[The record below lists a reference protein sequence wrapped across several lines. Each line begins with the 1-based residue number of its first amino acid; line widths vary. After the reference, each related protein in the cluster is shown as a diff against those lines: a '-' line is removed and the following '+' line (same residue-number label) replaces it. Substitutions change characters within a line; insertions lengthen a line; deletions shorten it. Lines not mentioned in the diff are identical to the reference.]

1 MVSHYFFDA
10 AILLALSFTMLQL
23 STLGR
28 SLMSTQSLV
37 DTLIAQVEKIYTE
50 VTVARDTL
58 TAQLADVQAQLA
70 AAGATEKVDLSA
82 LQSAIQALDDIN
94 PDPVDEPADDDAD
107 PVEDP
112 DTDPTV

>member
-28 SLMSTQSLV
+28 SLMSTQDAV
-37 DTLIAQVEKIYTE
+37 DKLTAQVAKVQSE
-50 VTVARDTL
+50 VTSARDAIT
-58 TAQLADVQAQLA
+58 TQLADVQAQLA
-70 AAGATEKVDLSA
+70 AAGATEQVDLSA
-82 LQSAIQALDDIN
+82 LESAIQALDDIN

-112 DTDPTV
+112 DADPTF